1 MLTPVD
7 PAIKEKIIAAYLV
20 GFGRNRI
27 DRELREQGIKVS
39 HGSISNIIHAYKRH
53 EQPSR
58 RSQLPQPSPSSQ
70 SPPNNANIS
79 TGADMNNTDG
89 SPLPSRIGLATIK
102 RNSTPSSGTVSS
114 SLKDREQPFNKSDR
128 VTTFPEETLSEIE
141 FKKNP
146 DISIEDHAIT
156 NTQDFEKNGD
166 PVDFKGQDQKGGPL
180 SWFTNDYGSEIKSED
195 SQPQSKFE
203 ISVLTTQPQQL
214 QQQKELVA
222 NLEDVL
228 EPEDLSLEP
237 EELKTVPEA
246 DRRTVPSIE
255 DRLKQERDQQ
265 WQNYGP
271 TWYSMIN
278 HMKKEKYQ
286 RRHEMLVIDRRK
298 GKLEEWRI
306 KLEQRESNLKDRET
320 RVFEAEPFLS
330 VAKQLQ
336 NLGIGM
342 EEALPWIEILREKA
356 EVENVDIRRTAINV
370 AQELRLY
377 RQSGGI
383 QKQIERANQE
393 LALVNM
399 ATIQKQQTLTVLID
413 LLNRGVTESQIV
425 QLINFA
431 GEWNKYWQSSTTNGN
446 GNLQQPVNGS
456 NNPGSS
462 DGNFSVNDLIR
473 LNLLKSTITN
483 MLNRMETSC
492 SLQ

>member
-1 MLTPVD
+1 MLAPVD

-39 HGSISNIIHAYKRH
+39 HGHAYKRH
-53 EQPSR
+53 ERPSQ

-114 SLKDREQPFNKSDR
+114 SLKDREQPINKSDR

-156 NTQDFEKNGD
+156 NTQDFEKNGH

-180 SWFTNDYGSEIKSED
+180 SWFTNGYGSETKSED

-237 EELKTVPEA
+237 EELKT
-246 DRRTVPSIE
+246 
-255 DRLKQERDQQ
+255 
-265 WQNYGP
+265 
-271 TWYSMIN
+271 
-278 HMKKEKYQ
+278 
-286 RRHEMLVIDRRK
+286 
-298 GKLEEWRI
+298 
-306 KLEQRESNLKDRET
+306 
-320 RVFEAEPFLS
+320 
-330 VAKQLQ
+330 
-336 NLGIGM
+336 
-342 EEALPWIEILREKA
+342 
-356 EVENVDIRRTAINV
+356 
-370 AQELRLY
+370 
-377 RQSGGI
+377 
-383 QKQIERANQE
+383 
-393 LALVNM
+393 
-399 ATIQKQQTLTVLID
+399 QTD
-413 LLNRGVTESQIV
+413 GRYLL
-425 QLINFA
+425 
-431 GEWNKYWQSSTTNGN
+431 
-446 GNLQQPVNGS
+446 
-456 NNPGSS
+456 
-462 DGNFSVNDLIR
+462 
-473 LNLLKSTITN
+473 
-483 MLNRMETSC
+483 
-492 SLQ
+492 